1 VAESLI
7 DRIAQRQGWLEGA
20 DGRCR
25 ASVDTAAPPR
35 VVEAGH
41 LVEGLLRF
49 LGEDPTREG
58 LRRTPQRVIS
68 SLEFLTAGCE
78 QDLASVVNGAV
89 FAETYSEMVVVRDIE
104 VYSLCEH
111 HLLPFFGRAH
121 VAYVP
126 DGRVIGLSK
135 LPRIVDL
142 FCATTS
148 APRAAY
154 QPDRPSS
161 RRRALTARGRRG
173 HRGKPPLHDDARDPA
188 AEQPDSDVEHER
200 CLSVGS
206 ADARRVH
213 GPRSGC
219 AAVIETRSTALHPGE
234 ALLPPRS
241 LHACT
246 ADEDKL

>member
-1 VAESLI
+1 MAESLT
-7 DRIAQRQGWLEGA
+7 DRIVQRPGWLEGE

-25 ASVDTAAPPR
+25 PSVDTVGPPPR

-78 QDLASVVNGAV
+78 QDLASVVNEAV

-142 FCATTS
+142 F
-148 APRAAY
+148 
-154 QPDRPSS
+154 
-161 RRRALTARGRRG
+161 
-173 HRGKPPLHDDARDPA
+173 
-188 AEQPDSDVEHER
+188 
-200 CLSVGS
+200 
-206 ADARRVH
+206 ARRLQLQERLTSQIAQALDDVLSPL
-213 GPRSGC
+213 GVGV
-219 AAVIETRSTALHPGE
+219 VIEANHLCMMMRGIQKQNSQTVTSSMKGVFLSDQRTRAEFMELIGGVQ
-234 ALLPPRS
+234 L
-241 LHACT
+241 
-246 ADEDKL
+246 